1 MQLGLDGQRL
11 ARVLVDFDFYLEFE
25 SGDSIALSNFSINGP
40 QDSTTG
46 AVNVGFG
53 NIAQGL
59 AALLQLIGTTCAA
72 SETDDSG
79 DLTVTLADGS
89 QISAPHSDG
98 EAWEFSGSD
107 GRHIISGPEG
117 DLSTWAKK

>member
-11 ARVLVDFDFYLEFE
+11 ARVLVDFDLYLEFE
-25 SGDSIALSNFSINGP
+25 SGDTIALSDFSINGP
-40 QDSTTG
+40 RDSATG
-46 AVNVGFG
+46 ALNVGFG

-72 SETDDSG
+72 AETNDSG
-79 DLTVTLADGS
+79 DLTVIFVDGTK
-89 QISAPHSDG
+89 ISAPHSDG

-117 DLSTWAKK
+117 DLSTWAMK